1 MTSVLAE
8 ESIVGLR
15 LFTADEVLSPY
26 VYVFY
31 AAYLVAFIF
40 TPVMRMIARE
50 YGIVDEPDGIRKMHT
65 RPVAYLGG
73 VAVFLGWLAG
83 LALSQFLVL
92 HRVEDGLSKYV
103 TINFGVVLAG
113 SGILLLGLWDDV
125 LSLSPYR
132 KIMGQVLA
140 GACLV
145 AFGVG
150 KGSAWIFL
158 YPILVRTNLFLGWP
172 AGDFERMAPYLQQ
185 HWGVDILSG
194 LFVIAI
200 VVVCCNA
207 ANLMDGLDGLCGGV
221 TAVVAAGFLFLA
233 VSLAMQSGALNANQ
247 DALRVVLGLALLGG
261 VLGFVPHNFN
271 PASVFMGDAGSMFLG
286 FACATMIA
294 MFAEAGHFRWVLA
307 ALVMFSLPLLD
318 TALAFMR
325 RWVNRRPIFSADRY
339 HFHHQLV
346 ARGFTVKQTVLIS
359 YALTIIFC
367 ILGAAVVFIRTRY
380 ALAVYLVVFGSILVA
395 AYKMGMVHE
404 RVPVVPRKS
413 LGTTGA
419 GEVSHVEPGTVLEVR
434 DRQRPAET

>member
-1 MTSVLAE
+1 MSFVLAD

-31 AAYLVAFIF
+31 AAYLVALIF
-40 TPVMRMIARE
+40 TPVMRLIARE
-50 YGIVDEPDGIRKMHT
+50 YGIIDQPDGVRKVHT
-65 RPVAYLGG
+65 QPVAYLGG

-92 HRVEDGLSKYV
+92 HRVEDGLPKYV
-103 TINFGVVLAG
+103 TINFGIVLAG
-113 SGILLLGLWDDV
+113 CGILLLGLWDDV
-125 LSLSPYR
+125 FGLSPYR
-132 KIMGQVLA
+132 KLLGQALA
-140 GACLV
+140 GVCLV
-145 AFGVG
+145 AFGIG
-150 KGSAWIFL
+150 KGAAWIFI
-158 YPILVRTNLFLGWP
+158 YPVLLRTNLFFGWP
-172 AGDFERMAPYLQQ
+172 PGDFERLAPYLQH
-185 HWGVDILSG
+185 HWSVDLLSG
-194 LFVIAI
+194 LFVIGI
-200 VVVCCNA
+200 VLVCCNA

-233 VSLAMQSGALNANQ
+233 VSLATKSGALNANQ

-318 TALAFMR
+318 TALAFTR

-359 YALTIIFC
+359 YAMTFIFC
-367 ILGAAVVFIRTRY
+367 VLGAAVVFIRTRY

-404 RVPVVPRKS
+404 RVPVVPRKT
-413 LGTTGA
+413 LGVSGA
-419 GEVSHVEPGTVLEVR
+419 GEVNQADPGTVLEVR
-434 DRQRPAET
+434 DRHRPAET